1 MADFLE
7 PFFSFKILMKI
18 YHWQTTK
25 YARHVASDA
34 LLTKMDLLI
43 DQFMEVY
50 IGRNSRFSIKKC
62 TIPCTNMSD
71 SDANTFLMVFRQYVA
86 EEFPKKLG
94 SGYTGDLKNIIDEM
108 IATVNQYLYL
118 FTLD

>member
-7 PFFSFKILMKI
+7 PFFTFKVLMKI
-18 YHWQTTK
+18 YHWQTTR
-25 YARHVASDA
+25 YSRHVAADA

-50 IGRNSRFSIKKC
+50 IGHSKRFDVKKC
-62 TIPCTNMSD
+62 NIICTNMD
-71 SDANTFLMVFRQYVA
+71 DGDATTFLLLFRQFVS
-86 EEFPKKLG
+86 EEIPKKLG
-94 SGYTGDLKNIIDEM
+94 SGYVGDLKNIIDEM
-108 IATVNQYLYL
+108 VGLVNQYLYL